1 MVYKLVV
8 VVRKDL
14 DIGKGK
20 LCVQVAHAAV
30 ECVIEQLKKDK
41 EIVEK
46 WREEGGK
53 KIVLYVENLDKLME
67 IYNKAK
73 EEGLNTVLI
82 RDAGLTQLPPGT
94 ITCIGIGPDFEE
106 KIDKITGELKLL

>member
-30 ECVIEQLKKDK
+30 ECVLEQLNKNK

-46 WREEGGK
+46 WREEGAK
-53 KIVLYVENLDKLME
+53 KIVVYVENLEKLMD

-73 EEGLNTVLI
+73 KEGLNTVLI
-82 RDAGLTQLPPGT
+82 KDAGLTQLEPGT
-94 ITCIGIGPDFEE
+94 ITCVGIGPDYED
-106 KIDKITGELKLL
+106 KIDKITGTLKLL

>member
-30 ECVIEQLKKDK
+30 ECVLEQLKKDK
-41 EIVEK
+41 KIVEE
-46 WREEGGK
+46 WRNEGGK
-53 KIVLYVENLDKLME
+53 KIVVYVENLDKLME
-67 IYNKAK
+67 IYNKSVQ
-73 EEGLNTVLI
+73 EGLNTVLI
-82 RDAGLTQLPPGT
+82 KDAGLTQLPPGT
-94 ITCIGIGPDFEE
+94 ITCIGIGPDYEE
-106 KIDKITGELKLL
+106 KIDKITGSLKLL